1 MYCTRCNRY
10 TDNERCPEC
19 GRETLEEAPHVVYW
33 CDSCRVPI
41 IHIPSGNKIQCPTC
55 GNEAK
60 YLCADIRPVF
70 PEERLLFE
78 ILSAE
83 PFAYMHESVWAIGSK
98 YYVNGEPHNITIA
111 EIQSFDPAE
120 VREEL
125 DRYAEGNDD
134 TAFLQYVSI
143 RFDPPHLPR
152 GRRRGRRRLGRW
164 HEADVRRPTTK
175 TCDAPAPPTPKQ

>member
-10 TDNERCPEC
+10 TDNNKCPEC

-33 CDSCRVPI
+33 CDTCKVPV
-41 IHIPSGNKIQCPTC
+41 IHVPVGNKTTCPTC

-78 ILSAE
+78 LLAAE
-83 PFAYMHESVWAIGSK
+83 PYAYIHESVWAIGSK

-111 EIQSFDPAE
+111 EILSFDPKAI
-120 VREEL
+120 RKQL
-125 DRYAEGNDD
+125 DCYSPSNDD
-134 TAFLQYVSI
+134 TAFRHYVKKFVKTNRAHKDEI
-143 RFDPPHLPR
+143 V
-152 GRRRGRRRLGRW
+152 
-164 HEADVRRPTTK
+164 HEACDFIVEASKGYAEENLVVSFSGVRIRP
-175 TCDAPAPPTPKQ
+175 